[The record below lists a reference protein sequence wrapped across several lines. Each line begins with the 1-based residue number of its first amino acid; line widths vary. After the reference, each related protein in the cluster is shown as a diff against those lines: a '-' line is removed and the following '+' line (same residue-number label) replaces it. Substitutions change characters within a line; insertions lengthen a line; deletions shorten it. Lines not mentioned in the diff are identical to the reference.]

1 MSVWATPMMPRRP
14 TSAVLLVLHLTGCLT
29 WQATTTPLPELT
41 AGAKPPESVRI
52 TTVDGEQLEV
62 QEPRVHLD
70 SLIGGS
76 HPDTGWVFVALAD
89 IDKVEVQK
97 RNVLK
102 TAAGVVLIVGLVW
115 LIAEVCDEPDKC
127 TTGEEE

>member
-1 MSVWATPMMPRRP
+1 MSTSVPRMFPRRP
-14 TSAVLLVLHLTGCLT
+14 TSALLLVLHLTGCLA

-41 AGAKPPESVRI
+41 SGAKPPESLRI
-52 TTVDGEQLEV
+52 TTVEGEQLEV
-62 QEPRVHLD
+62 MEPRVHLD

-76 HPDTGWVFVALAD
+76 HPDTGWVFLALAD
-89 IDKVEVQK
+89 INKVEVQK

-102 TAAGVVLIVGLVW
+102 TVAGVVLIVGVVW

-127 TTGEEE
+127 TTDEE

>member
-1 MSVWATPMMPRRP
+1 MMPHRP
-14 TSAVLLVLHLTGCLT
+14 TSALLLVLHLTGCLT

-41 AGAKPPESVRI
+41 SSAKPPESLRI
-52 TTVDGEQLEV
+52 TTVEGEQLEV

-89 IDKVEVQK
+89 IDKVEVRK
-97 RNVLK
+97 RNVLQ
-102 TAAGVVLIVGLVW
+102 TALAVALVVGFAWLVV
-115 LIAEVCDEPDKC
+115 EVCDEPDKC
-127 TTGEEE
+127 TTE